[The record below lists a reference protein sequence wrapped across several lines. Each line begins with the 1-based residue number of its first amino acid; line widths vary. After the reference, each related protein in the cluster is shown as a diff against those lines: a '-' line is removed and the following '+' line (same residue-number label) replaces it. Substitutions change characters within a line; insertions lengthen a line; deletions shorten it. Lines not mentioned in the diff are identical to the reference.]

1 MKPVM
6 NTFTIRFRALLSMT
20 NSKPLENGQ
29 LIVERGRIREVFPD
43 TRSPI
48 EGELIDLS
56 DCLILPGFV
65 NAHCHLSLSA
75 LKCLIP
81 RGGFFATWVRS
92 VIEKNELVSWE
103 NRVFALH
110 AQAKIMACS
119 GVTALVDYIPQAK
132 FIKEYS
138 GLPFRQTLLLE
149 VLGFLP
155 SLAEPIVENLEL
167 TFKQKVNESGMV
179 KLGLAPHSPYSVSP
193 KLFREVKRLADK
205 YKCPLSCHVAEFP
218 EELQFLQDGSGDMK
232 DLLKERS
239 MFDDDWTPP
248 ASSPA
253 QYLDSID
260 LLDSLVAIHLNLA
273 DADMDL
279 LKSKKVKAVFCPQ
292 STRWFRRDK
301 YMPVRDLLDLGMV
314 VGLGTDS
321 LASSESLNF
330 LDEIRAA
337 EEMLVDVSREE
348 ILRMATK
355 GGAETVGMDCGVI
368 EKGRPA
374 DLIGFRLRGEFDDWY
389 SLPFEPEREKADFVM
404 IDGEKV
410 F

>member
-1 MKPVM
+1 M
-6 NTFTIRFRALLSMT
+6 NTFTIRFRALLPMT

-56 DCLILPGFV
+56 DCLIIPGFV
-65 NAHCHLSLSA
+65 NAHCHLSLSV
-75 LKCLIP
+75 LKWQIP
-81 RGGFFATWVRS
+81 RRSGFTAWVRS
-92 VIEKNELVSWE
+92 VVEKNELVSWE
-103 NRVFALH
+103 NRVLALH
-110 AQAKIMACS
+110 AQAKVMARS

-132 FIKEYS
+132 FIMEYS
-138 GLPFRQTLLLE
+138 QLPFRQTLLLE

-155 SLAEPIVENLEL
+155 SLIEPIVENLEL
-167 TFKQKVNESGMV
+167 TLKQNVSESGMT
-179 KLGLAPHSPYSVSP
+179 KLGLAPHAPYSVSP

-205 YKCPLSCHVAEFP
+205 YECPLSCHVAEFP
-218 EELQFLQDGSGDMK
+218 EELQFLQDGSGDIK
-232 DLLKERS
+232 DFLKERA
-239 MFDDDWTPP
+239 MFDDAWNPP

-253 QYLDSID
+253 RYLDSMGI
-260 LLDSLVAIHLNLA
+260 LDSLVAIHLNLA
-273 DADMDL
+273 DADIDL

-348 ILRMATK
+348 ILRMATR

-374 DLIGFRLRGEFDDWY
+374 DLTGFRLRGQFDDWY
-389 SLPFEPEREKADFVM
+389 SVPFESRRDKADFVM
-404 IDGEKV
+404 MNGKKV

>member
-1 MKPVM
+1 
-6 NTFTIRFRALLSMT
+6 
-20 NSKPLENGQ
+20 
-29 LIVERGRIREVFPD
+29 
-43 TRSPI
+43 
-48 EGELIDLS
+48 
-56 DCLILPGFV
+56 
-65 NAHCHLSLSA
+65 
-75 LKCLIP
+75 
-81 RGGFFATWVRS
+81 
-92 VIEKNELVSWE
+92 
-103 NRVFALH
+103 
-110 AQAKIMACS
+110 
-119 GVTALVDYIPQAK
+119 
-132 FIKEYS
+132 
-138 GLPFRQTLLLE
+138 
-149 VLGFLP
+149 
-155 SLAEPIVENLEL
+155 
-167 TFKQKVNESGMV
+167 MV
-179 KLGLAPHSPYSVSP
+179 KRGLAPHSPYSVSP

-205 YKCPLSCHVAEFP
+205 YKCPLSCHVAEFS

-260 LLDSLVAIHLNLA
+260 VLDSLVAIHLNLA

-355 GGAETVGMDCGVI
+355 GVAETVGMDCGVI

-404 IDGEKV
+404 IDGKKV

>member
-1 MKPVM
+1 
-6 NTFTIRFRALLSMT
+6 
-20 NSKPLENGQ
+20 
-29 LIVERGRIREVFPD
+29 
-43 TRSPI
+43 
-48 EGELIDLS
+48 
-56 DCLILPGFV
+56 
-65 NAHCHLSLSA
+65 
-75 LKCLIP
+75 
-81 RGGFFATWVRS
+81 
-92 VIEKNELVSWE
+92 
-103 NRVFALH
+103 
-110 AQAKIMACS
+110 
-119 GVTALVDYIPQAK
+119 
-132 FIKEYS
+132 
-138 GLPFRQTLLLE
+138 
-149 VLGFLP
+149 
-155 SLAEPIVENLEL
+155 
-167 TFKQKVNESGMV
+167 
-179 KLGLAPHSPYSVSP
+179 
-193 KLFREVKRLADK
+193 
-205 YKCPLSCHVAEFP
+205 
-218 EELQFLQDGSGDMK
+218 MK

-260 LLDSLVAIHLNLA
+260 VLDSLVAVHLNLA

-348 ILRMATK
+348 ILHMATK

-404 IDGEKV
+404 IDGKKV

>member
-1 MKPVM
+1 MT
-6 NTFTIRFRALLSMT
+6 TFTIRFRALLPMT

-29 LIVERGRIREVFPD
+29 LIVERGRIREIFSD
-43 TRSPI
+43 RNRPI

-75 LKCLIP
+75 LRWQIP
-81 RGGFFATWVRS
+81 RRLSFTAWVRS
-92 VIEKNELVSWE
+92 VVEKNELVSWE
-103 NRVFALH
+103 NRVLALH
-110 AQAKIMACS
+110 AQAKVMARS

-132 FIKEYS
+132 FITEYS
-138 GLPFRQTLLLE
+138 LLPFRQTLLLE

-155 SLAEPIVENLEL
+155 SQVEPIVESLEL
-167 TFKQKVNESGMV
+167 ALKQNTTGGGMT
-179 KLGLAPHSPYSVSP
+179 KLGLAPHAPYSVSP

-218 EELQFLQDGSGDMK
+218 EELQFLQDGTGDMK
-232 DLLKERS
+232 DFLEERA
-239 MFDDDWTPP
+239 MYDNDWSPP

-253 QYLDSID
+253 RYLDSMGV
-260 LLDSLVAIHLNLA
+260 LDSLVAVHLNLA
-273 DADMDL
+273 DADLDF

-314 VGLGTDS
+314 IGLGTDS

-348 ILRMATK
+348 LLCMATR
-355 GGAETVGMDCGVI
+355 GGAATVGMDCGVI
-368 EKGRPA
+368 DKGRPA
-374 DLIGFRLRGEFDDWY
+374 DLIGFRLQGQFGDWY
-389 SLPFEPEREKADFVM
+389 SVPFESERDRVDFVM
-404 IDGEKV
+404 LDGEKV
-410 F
+410 L